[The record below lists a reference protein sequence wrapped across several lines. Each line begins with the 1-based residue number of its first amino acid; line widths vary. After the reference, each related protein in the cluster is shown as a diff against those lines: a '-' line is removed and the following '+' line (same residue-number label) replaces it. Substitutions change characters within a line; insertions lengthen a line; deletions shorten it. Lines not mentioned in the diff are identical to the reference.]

1 MSDIMSL
8 VTDPLATTMATIA
21 ALIPFV
27 IAAVAILIIG
37 WIVGRILGKVGALF
51 VSKTGI
57 EQSFSGTPLMKA
69 LRESNCS
76 LSAVVD
82 YLIRIVV
89 YLLAIMSA
97 ADTLEIQSLQDI
109 LSALLA
115 YIPHIIA
122 FILILFIGL
131 LLVDYLADFMGKL
144 GESSNVELIHPVVL
158 LLRLFL
164 YFVVIML
171 ALTQLSL
178 DLNIIYAF
186 VIPLSWGISLG
197 IGGAIALFFGW
208 GLKEKS
214 PEVMDSLLG
223 RMKPKE

>member
-1 MSDIMSL
+1 MSDIMSM
-8 VTDPLATTMATIA
+8 VISPLSTTMTTIA
-21 ALIPFV
+21 ELIPFV
-27 IAAVAILIIG
+27 IAALVILVVG
-37 WIVGRILGKVGALF
+37 WIVGRILGKIGAMF

-57 EQSFSGTPLMKA
+57 EEKFSKTPLIKA
-69 LRESNCS
+69 LDESSCS
-76 LSAVVD
+76 LSSLVD

-97 ADTLEIQSLQDI
+97 ADTLEIQSLQNI

-131 LLVDYLADFMGKL
+131 LLVDYLADFMAKL
-144 GESSNVELIHPVVL
+144 GESSNVEFIRPVVL

-164 YFVVIML
+164 YFVVVML
-171 ALTQLSL
+171 ALTQLNL

-214 PEVMDSLLG
+214 PEFMDTLLG
-223 RMKPKE
+223 HMKPKE